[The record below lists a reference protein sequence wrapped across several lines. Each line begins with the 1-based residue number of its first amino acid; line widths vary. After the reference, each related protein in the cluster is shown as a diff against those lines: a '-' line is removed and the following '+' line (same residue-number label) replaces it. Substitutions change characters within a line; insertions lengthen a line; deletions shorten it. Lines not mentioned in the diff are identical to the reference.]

1 MVEGVEGE
9 VERELLAV
17 VMAQH
22 PPEPEVF
29 RRRAGHTYT
38 YAARGGC
45 HTCPAEP
52 VWTTGNA
59 LALAAIHARKYG
71 HKTWAY
77 SRVRVD
83 YDGGAR

>member
-1 MVEGVEGE
+1 MAEGAELE
-9 VERELLAV
+9 VERELMQV

-22 PPEPEVF
+22 PTEPELS
-29 RRRAGHTYT
+29 RRKAGHTYT

-45 HTCPAEP
+45 HTCDGEP

-59 LALAAIHARKYG
+59 LALAAMHARKYG
-71 HKTWAY
+71 HRTWAY

-83 YDGGAR
+83 YDGSPL